1 MNRLMMGKLQVRSAI
16 LAAVLG
22 AAAVPGVAQAVNEME
37 PNNPVSS
44 AQQLTIIV
52 EQGQP
57 TGGATVDGVLGNLT
71 GAPVLDLDFY
81 TFRGRE
87 GDVVTVDIDGGMG
100 GVRSVDTILGI
111 FGPGPTY
118 TLLRYNDDAGYPLD
132 TGSTHSN
139 DSRITNFRLP
149 ATGDYTVGVSSY
161 PRHFTNG
168 GTTTSTALN
177 ATSNGDYTLVI
188 SGVTSPVLHIN
199 IDIKPG
205 QGTSPVPINPKSKG
219 KIPVALLGSRDFSV
233 SDVDV
238 TSLTFGHTGDEA
250 SLSKCGGREDVND
263 DGVLDMVCHF
273 DNQLAEFSAA
283 DAEAILR
290 GKLDGGAAAILSG
303 KLDGG
308 RGRAFEG
315 RGLLK
320 VMPAKAV
327 Y

>member
-1 MNRLMMGKLQVRSAI
+1 MTRLMMGKLHVRSAI

-22 AAAVPGVAQAVNEME
+22 AAVVPGVAQAVNEME
-37 PNNPVSS
+37 PNNPVS
-44 AQQLTIIV
+44 APQPLTIIV

-57 TGGATVDGVLGNLT
+57 TGGATANGVLGNLT
-71 GAPVLDLDFY
+71 GTAVLDLDFY
-81 TFRGRE
+81 AFRGLV
-87 GDVVTVDIDGGMG
+87 GNVVTVDIDGGMG
-100 GVRSVDTILGI
+100 GVRKVDTILGI

-118 TLLRYNDDAGYPLD
+118 KLLRYNDDAGYPLD
-132 TGSTHSN
+132 TGSTDPR

-161 PRHFTNG
+161 PRHFKDG

-177 ATSNGDYTLVI
+177 LTPTGLSNGDYTLVI

-205 QGTSPVPINPKSKG
+205 DDSSSPSPINPKSKG
-219 KIPVALLGSRDFSV
+219 KIPVALLGSRDPDFSV
-233 SDVDV
+233 FDVNV

-283 DAEAILR
+283 DAEAILK
-290 GKLDGGAAAILSG
+290 GKLD
-303 KLDGG
+303 DG
-308 RGRAFEG
+308 RSFEG

-320 VMPAKAV
+320 VVPAKAV